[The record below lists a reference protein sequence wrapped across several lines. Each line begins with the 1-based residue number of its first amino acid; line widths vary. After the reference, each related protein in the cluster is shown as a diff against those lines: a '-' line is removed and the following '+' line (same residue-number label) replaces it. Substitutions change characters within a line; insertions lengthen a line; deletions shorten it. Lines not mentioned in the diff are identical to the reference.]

1 MFEAASAVVGFL
13 NSPLGLLLVSVALVP
28 LGRRL
33 FQEGSL
39 YLARLYW
46 AAPARQ
52 KELIDAVVAT
62 AVLAA
67 EKLGSTQVVQD
78 KKAYALAAVQRELA
92 HYGVAVDVLDLS
104 NRIEAACSSF
114 FGNWP
119 RSLPTATGPSVAP
132 TQAPVTPS
140 NWQVP
145 DDLLK
150 PLSL

>member
-1 MFEAASAVVGFL
+1 
-13 NSPLGLLLVSVALVP
+13 
-28 LGRRL
+28 
-33 FQEGSL
+33 
-39 YLARLYW
+39 LYW
-46 AAPARQ
+46 AAPDKQ
-52 KELIDAVVAT
+52 KQLIDAVVAT

-104 NRIEAACSSF
+104 NRIEAACSQF

-119 RSLPTATGPSVAP
+119 KQLPEAPQAP
-132 TQAPVTPS
+132 TTQAQPPALAA

-145 DDLLK
+145 EDLLK

>member
-1 MFEAASAVVGFL
+1 V
-13 NSPLGLLLVSVALVP
+13 
-28 LGRRL
+28 
-33 FQEGSL
+33 
-39 YLARLYW
+39 ARLYW
-46 AAPARQ
+46 AAPDKQ
-52 KELIDAVVAT
+52 KQLVDSVVAT

-78 KKAYALAAVQRELA
+78 KKAYAVAAVQRELA

-104 NRIEAACSSF
+104 NRVEAACSQF

-119 RSLPTATGPSVAP
+119 KSLPTQAEGAAFVA
-132 TQAPVTPS
+132 APS

-145 DDLLK
+145 EDLLK